1 MSILFKYSEEF
12 KKEIVSEIMSGK
24 TTISEVR
31 RIHNIGGNMT
41 IGRWMKHYGK
51 SGNLV
56 KDKLHKHDNVMSNL
70 TLEQAKAK
78 IKELEKQA
86 KDMRSEM
93 NGYRLESLFYK
104 TMVDVAEEN
113 HGIDIKKKIGFQL
126 LTNSKEAN
134 K

>member
-12 KKEIVSEIMSGK
+12 KKQIVSEILSGK

-41 IGRWMKHYGK
+41 IGRWMKNYGK
-51 SGNLV
+51 SGNLTTE
-56 KDKLHKHDNVMSNL
+56 KLHKQDNEMSNL